1 MKISSSKSSLL
12 TGIQTVIR
20 ALPSKSTMS
29 IMECILI
36 STTGGKISLTVNNI
50 DLGIETVID
59 GKIEKT
65 GVIALDAKFLSEII
79 RKMPDSA
86 SDITIESDSKFTTT
100 ISCEQV
106 TVTGCPGCLACM
118 KMKTTLK
125 YGLMVRHAVAGS
137 FR

>member
-36 STTGGKISLTVNNI
+36 NTTGGKISLTVNNI

-79 RKMPDSA
+79 RKMLAGSSVAVLTCFALTVSA
-86 SDITIESDSKFTTT
+86 ISTLTFAAFYAAVSDSYGNPG
-100 ISCEQV
+100 
-106 TVTGCPGCLACM
+106 TGE
-118 KMKTTLK
+118 
-125 YGLMVRHAVAGS
+125 GL
-137 FR
+137 